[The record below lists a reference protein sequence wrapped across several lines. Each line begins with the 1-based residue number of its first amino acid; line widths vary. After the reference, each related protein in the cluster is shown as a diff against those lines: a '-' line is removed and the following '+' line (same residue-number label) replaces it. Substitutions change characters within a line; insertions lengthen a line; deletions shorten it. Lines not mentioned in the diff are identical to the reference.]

1 MDHGRTDERHVGMRR
16 VAQPVSQI
24 ALQRVTRPESKSVSE
39 PETAPSKQ
47 PALNPQA
54 QPSQQHAVYEAEDQ
68 RPVAATWS
76 AAHAGRR
83 ATVVRVE
90 CALGRGFSGMVMIG
104 NLGQVCDD
112 GKERAR
118 AALERLG
125 WSAPPQRHLI
135 SVSPADLKVDH
146 SHLDLA
152 FAVVLAGIQEAPQWE
167 VDATQWLFAAEIG
180 LDGELR
186 PVTGV
191 VAWAAAA
198 MRQGLSG
205 IVVAAENLR
214 EMRCLEAISGMG
226 SSGFRV
232 LGFRA
237 LKDTLAWLRGGG
249 YEYLA
254 TPIDDH
260 TAAIAMDFDDM
271 DLGEDMATLALV
283 CAAGP
288 HSILMRGS
296 PGTGKSM
303 FARRLSSILPLMT
316 QSEHLNALGVHSTA
330 VARVDAA
337 IIAGVPP
344 FRAPHH
350 FTSLAAIVGSGTG
363 PGELALAS
371 GGVLFL
377 DELTEFRRDVLEGL
391 REPLEDGEVQIS
403 RAGGSRSW
411 TARVILIA
419 AANNCPCGWYGSKR
433 RHCECPTTKLIAYR
447 NRLSGPLLDRID
459 LHVNMEEPTNQVQAL
474 LAAPSKRMGQT
485 DVLRRQVLTAREI
498 AKSRESVTGVELNRD
513 LPPSAVL
520 AAFMIPKEEALSL
533 IERVIPKHA
542 SARSLMRCLRVA
554 RTIADVRG
562 RDAVQDGDLE
572 LAWSWQAWSAAKA
585 RGEVLP
591 I

>member
-1 MDHGRTDERHVGMRR
+1 MNQSNSNPDSVGATQNHLQTTYEKEDE
-16 VAQPVSQI
+16 
-24 ALQRVTRPESKSVSE
+24 
-39 PETAPSKQ
+39 
-47 PALNPQA
+47 
-54 QPSQQHAVYEAEDQ
+54 

-76 AAHAGRR
+76 AAHGGRR
-83 ATVVRVE
+83 AAVVRVE

-104 NLGQVCDD
+104 HLGQVCDD

-125 WSAPPQRHLI
+125 WSAPAQRLLI

-152 FAVVLAGIQEAPQWE
+152 FAIVMAAISDASDWE
-167 VDATQWLFAAEIG
+167 VDPSQWLFAAEIG

-186 PVTGV
+186 PVSGV

-205 IVVAAENLR
+205 VVVARENLR
-214 EMRCLEAISGMG
+214 ELRCLDAISGLG
-226 SSGFRV
+226 ESGFRV
-232 LGFRA
+232 LGFA
-237 LKDTLAWLRGGG
+237 TLKETVAWLRGLTPEGG
-249 YEYLA
+249 EGA
-254 TPIDDH
+254 AS
-260 TAAIAMDFDDM
+260 TAFAEGGAEVISAANLQDFDDM
-271 DLGEDMATLALV
+271 DLSQDMTTLAAV

-288 HSILMRGS
+288 HSVLMRGS

-303 FARRLSSILPLMT
+303 FARRLSSILPTMT
-316 QSEHLNALGVHSTA
+316 QREHLNALGVHSAAT
-330 VARVDAA
+330 ARVDSA
-337 IIAGVPP
+337 IIAGIPP

-350 FTSLAAIVGSGTG
+350 FTSLAAMVGSGVG

-403 RAGGSRSW
+403 RAAGSRSW
-411 TARVILIA
+411 AARVILIA

-433 RHCECPTTKLIAYR
+433 RLCECPTTKLMAYR

-459 LHVNMEEPTNQVQAL
+459 LHVNMEEPTNQVNAL
-474 LAAPSKRMGQT
+474 LAGPAQRLGQT
-485 DVLRRQVLTAREI
+485 ALLRDVVLRARAL
-498 AKSRESVTGVELNRD
+498 AKSRAAIAGVDLNRD
-513 LPPSAVL
+513 LPPSSVL
-520 AAFMIPKEEALSL
+520 AAFMIPVEQTLSV

-554 RTIADVRG
+554 RTIADVKG
-562 RDAVQDGDLE
+562 RVAVEASDLE

-585 RGEVLP
+585 RGEILP
-591 I
+591 V

>member
-1 MDHGRTDERHVGMRR
+1 MQQVMSDSAQASTEVMTTQSHERVDERIDER
-16 VAQPVSQI
+16 PVS
-24 ALQRVTRPESKSVSE
+24 V
-39 PETAPSKQ
+39 
-47 PALNPQA
+47 
-54 QPSQQHAVYEAEDQ
+54 
-68 RPVAATWS
+68 TWS

-83 ATVVRVE
+83 AAVVRVE

-104 NLGQVCDD
+104 QLGQVCDD

-125 WSAPPQRHLI
+125 WVAPPQRVLI

-146 SHLDLA
+146 NHLDLA
-152 FAVVLAGIQEAPQWE
+152 FAVVLAGMLESSDWVKDPAQWM
-167 VDATQWLFAAEIG
+167 FAAEIG

-186 PVTGV
+186 PVSGV

-198 MRQGLSG
+198 MRYGLRG

-214 EMRCLEAISGMG
+214 ELRCLESISGLG
-226 SSGFRV
+226 ESGFHV
-232 LGFRA
+232 LGFGS
-237 LKDTLAWLRGGG
+237 LKQTLNWLRGCP
-249 YEYLA
+249 YEPGDVSQDDQ
-254 TPIDDH
+254 PIQVSL
-260 TAAIAMDFDDM
+260 DFDDM
-271 DLGEDMATLALV
+271 DLGQEMMTIASV

-303 FARRLSSILPLMT
+303 FARRISSILPTMT
-316 QSEHLNALGVHSTA
+316 QREHLNALGVHSA
-330 VARVDAA
+330 AAARVDAS

-350 FTSLAAIVGSGTG
+350 FTSLAAMVGSGTG

-403 RAGGSRSW
+403 RAAGSRSW
-411 TARVILIA
+411 TARVILVA

-459 LHVNMEEPTNQVQAL
+459 LHVNMEEPTNQVHAL
-474 LAAPSKRMGQT
+474 LAGPAQRLGQT
-485 DVLRRQVLTAREI
+485 ATLRETVLRAR
-498 AKSRESVTGVELNRD
+498 ALAQSRVTVTGVELNRD
-513 LPPSAVL
+513 LSPSSVL
-520 AAFMIPKEEALSL
+520 AAFMMPQDEALTI
-533 IERVIPKHA
+533 IEQVIPKHA
-542 SARSLMRCLRVA
+542 SARSLIRCLRVA
-554 RTIADVRG
+554 RTIADVHG
-562 RDAVQDGDLE
+562 RESVKGSDLE

-591 I
+591 L